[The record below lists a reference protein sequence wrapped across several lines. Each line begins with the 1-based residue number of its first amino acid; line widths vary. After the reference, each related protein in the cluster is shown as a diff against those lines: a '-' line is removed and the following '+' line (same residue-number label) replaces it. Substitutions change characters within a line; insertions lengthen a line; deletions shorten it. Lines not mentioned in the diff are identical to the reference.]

1 MAADPDGKFTYKIS
15 DDLPEGTLSPEEF
28 KEHEKEV
35 MSFGYTL
42 TLPMDK
48 IEMRIEDSMSFEF
61 INDDELLYVDSV
73 NIRRIRNLLLPR
85 MKQRLKRRKK

>member
-1 MAADPDGKFTYKIS
+1 MAAGPDGKFTYKIS
-15 DDLPEGTLSPEEF
+15 DDLPEETLSPEEF

-42 TLPMDK
+42 TLPTDK
-48 IEMRIEDSMSFEF
+48 IEMRIEDSMSFECV
-61 INDDELLYVDSV
+61 IDDALLYVEPM